1 MADVN
6 RRPESV
12 LPIQCPHCEH
22 ALAKLFVNSYSVVT
36 VTCVSCGHTWS
47 IEMAALPT
55 NVQQVLPDVARRARR
70 ASERSLVS
78 CRVSRAPQE

>member
-6 RRPESV
+6 PRAESV

-22 ALAKLFVNSYSVVT
+22 ELAKLFVNSYSVVT

-47 IEMAALPT
+47 IELAALPK
-55 NVQQVLPDVARRARR
+55 NVQQVLPDAGPHARR
-70 ASERSLVS
+70 AS
-78 CRVSRAPQE
+78 